1 MISFTLGEL
10 APLARLQLTSEQA
23 ATVVAQVS
31 TNSKEIG
38 AHCLFVPLKG
48 ERFDGH
54 AFIQDALAQGA
65 VAYLSSQAAASA
77 AANTAANAANT
88 TAPAVAV
95 AADAVDA
102 RKVACPDTLRV
113 LGKCGQLVRRKSK
126 ALVGAITGSCGKTTV
141 KEMTAAILSQAG
153 STLYTQGNFNND
165 VGVPLTLL
173 RLSTE
178 HDYAVIE
185 QGASHLLDIART
197 AEFVESDF
205 ALITNVGAAHIEGF
219 GSPEGVYHGKSE
231 LLDNLFARFPER
243 NGDGN
248 LPLGRGIGVVP
259 ADSPWWPQWQRDY
272 AAQIKQGRL
281 LSFGESAEA
290 TMRVSKLQQEGEQ
303 LSFTLTC
310 TLPGL
315 ELNHKITLQSL
326 GRHNALNAAGAAL
339 LSRLMGARAEHIVA
353 GLTQS
358 QGLSGRLTPQRFA
371 CGLTVIDDAYNASFN
386 AVIAAL
392 DTLNQMPGYRIMVFG
407 DMGELGASAYKLHY
421 QVGAAAALR
430 VDAFMALGPLSQA
443 ALQAIADAG
452 CKPEGLNL
460 DDLKSEGLKPE
471 ELTPEGRKPEL
482 QVTMAYGAP
491 SHAELIARL
500 CTEIRGKLKAGQPVT
515 CLVKGAHAMHMDQM
529 VAALTE
535 LGAELDA
542 KLDAKLDAVDAELSA
557 DPSAKQEARN

>member
-77 AANTAANAANT
+77 AANAANAANT
-88 TAPAVAV
+88 AATAVADAV
-95 AADAVDA
+95 DAVDA

-339 LSRLMGARAEHIVA
+339 LARVMGARAEHIVA

-500 CTEIRGKLKAGQPVT
+500 RTEIRGKLKAGQPVT

-542 KLDAKLDAVDAELSA
+542 ELDAKLDAVNAELTA

>member
-77 AANTAANAANT
+77 AANAANT
-88 TAPAVAV
+88 AATAVAV
-95 AADAVDA
+95 AADA

-219 GSPEGVYHGKSE
+219 GSEEGVYHGKSE

-310 TLPGL
+310 TVPGL

-339 LSRLMGARAEHIVA
+339 LARVMGARAEHIVA

-500 CTEIRGKLKAGQPVT
+500 RAEIISKLKAGQPVT
-515 CLVKGAHAMHMDQM
+515 CLVKGAHAMHMDKM

-542 KLDAKLDAVDAELSA
+542 SK
-557 DPSAKQEARN
+557 